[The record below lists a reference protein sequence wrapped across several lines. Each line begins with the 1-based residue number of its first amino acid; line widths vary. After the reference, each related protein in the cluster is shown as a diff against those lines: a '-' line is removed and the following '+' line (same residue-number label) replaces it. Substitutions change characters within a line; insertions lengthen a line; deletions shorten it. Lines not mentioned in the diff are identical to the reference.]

1 MDIEDLLGDVILSTI
16 GLLSIFILMFWFI
29 HNYINLQKFKSC
41 YDINFQDVKC
51 QKYINY

>member
-1 MDIEDLLGDVILSTI
+1 MEDDIL
-16 GLLSIFILMFWFI
+16 GLLAFISGGLLFVLI
-29 HNYINLQKFKSC
+29 VLLTYNYINLQKFKSC